1 MDSQSRNIN
10 DEYFEQFIQRETDS
24 IIRNSIEEA
33 KATMKIKRMAEEK
46 LIKSQYSSDKD
57 KKCNKGVIV
66 ESVGLS
72 ILIIA
77 VILSVLAINK
87 SVFNGNNMAYN
98 IMILVAYVVIVVA
111 ANKVLY
117 NIKNKIDC

>member
-1 MDSQSRNIN
+1 
-10 DEYFEQFIQRETDS
+10 
-24 IIRNSIEEA
+24 
-33 KATMKIKRMAEEK
+33 MKIKRMAEEK
-46 LIKSQYSSDKD
+46 LIESQYSSDKD